1 MDQVQVSTD
10 MAYPHHQPPRA
21 ARRPRLPDRRG
32 AVAMLA
38 MLYLILFATMAIGFY
53 AAVTTA
59 SQTSMADQ
67 RVTRAYLAAETGMDF
82 MRQRLAQVSIPA
94 GTPPTTVGSTKGVLD
109 VLYDQLSATLNDQT
123 NFKDK
128 PIAKVGN
135 SIRIPGDLTQRVDI
149 DADSG
154 FRATIDDMTGEIVVT
169 IVGRYGT
176 TNVGRAFAMN
186 YTRTQKQSTVF
197 DYAVAAK
204 GRVVMS
210 KGSITGVAGVS
221 DDKVAQVMSAKG
233 TLGAITMSG
242 GTIGSATGGQLNVS
256 LADESSTLTI
266 EDLAKVTGGSVHG
279 SSIASNILNNY
290 TKVVDKPEFPIIDTS
305 IYKPYATNTYAGE
318 STLKNVRIPAGT
330 NPKFTGGATIQGIL
344 YIESPNTVEFRGN
357 TQLQGFIVF
366 ENKGSTAVNVIDQ
379 RGNFSHMPLPS
390 GPEYDGLRSTS
401 GLAVLAPTTRMLNSG
416 SVDSDLK
423 GNVVLGTF
431 ANAGSADWTIQNGS
445 MLLMDDSVDSAIFNG
460 KTVKFASTGAPT
472 LPTGV
477 MSFSSYFTPDPKTYQ
492 EVLP

>member
-1 MDQVQVSTD
+1 MVRSHDQNIR
-10 MAYPHHQPPRA
+10 P
-21 ARRPRLPDRRG
+21 ARRTRLHARRG

-38 MLYLILFATMAIGFY
+38 MLYLVLFSTMAIGFY
-53 AAVTTA
+53 AAVTMA
-59 SQTSMADQ
+59 SQTSVADQ
-67 RVTRAYLAAETGMDF
+67 RISRAYLSAESGMDF
-82 MRQRLAQVSIPA
+82 MRYQLSQVSIPA
-94 GTPPTTVGSTKGVLD
+94 ATPATTVGSTKGVLD
-109 VLYDQLSATLNDQT
+109 VLYDQLSTQLNST
-123 NFKDK
+123 ANFKDR

-135 SIRIPGDLTQRVDI
+135 SIRIPGDLAKRVDL
-149 DADSG
+149 DSESG
-154 FRATIDDMTGEIVVT
+154 FRATIDDMAGEIVVT
-169 IVGRYGT
+169 IAGRYGT

-186 YTRTQKQSTVF
+186 YTRVQKKSTVF

-204 GRVVMS
+204 GRVVMK

-221 DDKVAQVMSAKG
+221 DDSVAKVMSAKG
-233 TLGAITMSG
+233 TAGAITMSG

-256 LADESSTLTI
+256 LADEASTLTK
-266 EDLAKVTGGSVHG
+266 EDLAKVTGGTVHG
-279 SSIASNILNNY
+279 SSIASNILANY
-290 TKVVDKPEFPIIDTS
+290 TKIVDKPEFPTIDTS
-305 IYKPYATNTYAGE
+305 VYKPYATNTYSGG

-379 RGNFSHMPLPS
+379 RGNFSHLPLPS

-401 GLAVLAPTTRMLNSG
+401 GLAILAPTTEMVISG
-416 SVDSDLK
+416 SVDSNLK

-431 ANAGSADWTIQNGS
+431 NNGGSADWTIQNGS